1 MIGKKL
7 LNYQIESLIGKG
19 GMGSVYLA
27 SNLHIDQKVA
37 VKVLNTELANNQEVK
52 NRFKREATTLS
63 SLDHPNIVKFLNY
76 YEDEQGVY
84 LIMEY
89 IKGRTLDEYITK
101 ETGPIPE
108 EKMLD
113 LFSPILDAF
122 TYAHGQGIVHRD
134 IKPSNIII
142 THDMRVKILDFGIAR
157 ILNEAVPTMTKVG
170 TKMGTAMY
178 MSPEQIKAQEVDK
191 RSDIFSLGIVLH
203 QMITGS
209 APYDDTTMS
218 EFEIHQNLVENDLPR
233 AKSIYPYITDKVQEI
248 VDKATQK
255 KADDRYQ
262 DCENFKYA
270 LTKAIKPE
278 EAVKPHASPIYK
290 WIAAS
295 IAVLIIAAGIWL
307 WDYNRVKVTYYKDY
321 VEQWGVPKGIYK
333 LSKEEYS
340 HRAESYRMEFQ
351 KRKLRRLTLV
361 NSVGKIREHHDSEHM
376 ERPSDM
382 KLYYKADG
390 NLDYSE
396 ILDRN
401 GKILFR
407 KDYSHDMKVM
417 TYRRADEFGTE
428 LSLSAR
434 TLKIHQNPMGDNNS
448 KKGQISRFLLTYDNN
463 GYLTKLE
470 YAKYQNIKVGDVDGI
485 YARRYERDQKGRV
498 IKETYLGANGN
509 IKNTK
514 KGLAIREHEF
524 TENDDWTKT
533 SYFDRN
539 HNPSKDETGVPVV
552 NLYYDEYGNRI
563 KEEYVNS
570 KGELV
575 YRNDSKSAGF
585 EYVYDEKGFN
595 IERTY
600 FDIEGNKAVGSNGI
614 VGRINFYDT
623 DGNVVKFYNI
633 NIENEPA
640 YNTEGGY
647 YGYNAKYD
655 ESGNMTELWFIDK
668 DEKIVASKNGHAGIS
683 WKYDS
688 IGNKIEV
695 IYYAED
701 KKPILTSSGVAG
713 YWYSYNDMNLVSE
726 VQCLNT
732 SLKIAPSEND
742 GIAIWRNQYDKRGN
756 RTGVAY
762 YDKNGINL
770 TSHLVNGIAGWG
782 CKYDKDGNQ
791 VEFWYYDS
799 DSSLTTTSNNY
810 AMYKSEYDEQGN
822 ETTRLFYDTEGNIVE
837 NSSGY
842 AGWVAQYDERGNEVL
857 DKKLDVNKENA
868 KGWLVG
874 KSRYDD
880 NDNKIEYM
888 LYDYK
893 GNLAVGGNGYAG
905 WKAEYDK
912 KNNQTKISYYGK
924 DGKLILSEGGFA
936 FTEYAYDEKGNLV
949 SGKFYDVKGKPV
961 ASTSYGAPMFI
972 KKYDNMG
979 NVVYQGHFKHDGK
992 TPMETESGVH
1002 YGTFEYDKFG
1012 NMTCLTGYDKEGK
1025 FTPYVNGCGRKRMKY
1040 DLQGNVIETTY
1051 HNESDNLVNCDLG
1064 YAVFKQAY
1072 NKKGKVTKKEYY
1084 DKNNAPV
1091 IEKDN
1096 NAHIVET
1103 IYNEKGQNIEMRYY
1117 GTNGKLRTNIY
1128 AIRKFNYNTAGYW
1141 TEDTY
1146 FDAKG
1151 KRCRANE
1158 EYDYYK
1164 IIYERDADGNTIYKK
1179 YYQLDGKLYATLDSE
1194 GNRVYSN
1201 EEICAYINS
1210 IKTPNSIVDGLDFVN
1225 AKCSNRRATFTWKL
1239 PTWSKYEMSDSKKS
1253 EFKDTIKGIAKENN
1267 NVTTLQSVNWKI
1279 TVIVN
1284 DKANREL
1291 FRYYF

>member
-7 LNYQIESLIGKG
+7 LNYRIDSLIGKG

-27 SNLHIDQKVA
+27 TNIHIDQKVA
-37 VKVLNTELANNQEVK
+37 IKVLNAELANNQAIK
-52 NRFKREATTLS
+52 DRFKREATTLS

-108 EKMLD
+108 EKTLS

-122 TYAHGQGIVHRD
+122 KYAHDQGIVHRD

-157 ILNEAVPTMTKVG
+157 ILNEAIPTMTKVG

-178 MSPEQIKAQEVDK
+178 MSPEQIKAQDLDK

-203 QMITGS
+203 QMITGQ

-218 EFEIHQNLVENDLPR
+218 EFEIHQNLVENKLPR
-233 AKSIYPYITDKVQEI
+233 AKSIYPYVTDKVQEV

-255 KADDRYQ
+255 KPDDRYQ

-270 LTKAIKPE
+270 ITKAIKPE
-278 EAVKPHASPIYK
+278 EAVKPPTPPIYK
-290 WIAAS
+290 WIAAAV
-295 IAVLIIAAGIWL
+295 AVLIVATGVWF
-307 WDYNRVKVTYYKDY
+307 WDYNRVKVKYYKDY
-321 VEQWGVPKGIYK
+321 VEQWGVPQGIYR
-333 LSKEEYS
+333 LSKNEFS

-351 KRKLRRLTLV
+351 KRKLRRLSLV

-382 KLYYKADG
+382 RLYYQADG

-417 TYRRADEFGTE
+417 TFRRADEFGTE

-434 TLKIHQNPMGDNNS
+434 TLEIFNNPMGDNGS
-448 KKGQISRFLLTYDNN
+448 QKGQISRYLLTYDSN
-463 GYLTKLE
+463 GYITKLE
-470 YAKYQNIKVGDVDGI
+470 YAKYQNIKVGDIDGI
-485 YARRYERDQKGRV
+485 YARKYERDLKGRV

-509 IKNTK
+509 VKDTK
-514 KGLAIREHEF
+514 KGLAIREHVF
-524 TENDDWTKT
+524 VENDDWTKT

-552 NLYYDEYGNRI
+552 NLYYDKYGNRI

-575 YRNDSKSAGF
+575 YRTDTKSAGF
-585 EYVYDEKGFN
+585 SYVYDEKGFN

-600 FDIEGNKAVGSNGI
+600 FDVEGNQSVGANGVAGLTYVYDSFGNIIKA
-614 VGRINFYDT
+614 F
-623 DGNVVKFYNI
+623 NI
-633 NIENEPA
+633 DVENKPAYNIEN
-640 YNTEGGY
+640 GF
-647 YGYNAKYD
+647 YGYTAQYD
-655 ESGNMTELWFIDK
+655 ENGNMTELWYIDK
-668 DEKIVASKNGHAGIS
+668 DEKIVASKNGYAGFS
-683 WKYDS
+683 RKYDS
-688 IGNKIEV
+688 IGNILEE
-695 IYYAED
+695 IYYGAD
-701 KKPILTSSGVAG
+701 KKPMLTPGGTAG
-713 YWYSYNDMNLVSE
+713 FRFVYNDMNLVSE
-726 VQCLNT
+726 VQCLGT
-732 SLKIAPSEND
+732 SLDIAPSEND

-756 RTGVAY
+756 RTGASF
-762 YDKNGINL
+762 YDKSGKNL
-770 TSHLVNGIAGWG
+770 TTHLVDNYAGWG
-782 CKYDKDGNQ
+782 CKYDDDGNQ

-799 DSSLTTTSNNY
+799 DSSLTFSSDNY
-810 AMYKSEYDEQGN
+810 AVYKSEYDEQGN
-822 ETTRLFYDTEGNIVE
+822 EIKRLFYDAQGNIVE

-842 AGWVAQYDERGNEVL
+842 AGWIAEYDERGNKIL
-857 DKKLDVNKENA
+857 DEKLYENEGNA

-874 KSRYDD
+874 KSKYDD
-880 NDNKIEYM
+880 NDNQIEYM

-905 WKAEYDK
+905 WKAEYDN
-912 KNNQTKISYYGK
+912 KNNLTKISYYGK
-924 DGKLILSEGGFA
+924 NNGLIISDDGFA
-936 FTEYAYDEKGNLV
+936 YALYSYDEKGNQI
-949 SGKFYDVKGKPV
+949 SGKFFDINGNPV
-961 ASTSYGAPMFI
+961 ASSSYDAPMFI

-979 NVVYQGHFKHDGK
+979 NIIYLGFFKHDGK
-992 TPMETESGVH
+992 TPVENSTGVH
-1002 YGTFEYDKFG
+1002 YGTVEYDKFG
-1012 NMTCLTGYDKEGK
+1012 NMTCLTGYDKNGN
-1025 FTPYVNGCGRKRMKY
+1025 FTPYVNGCGRQRMKY
-1040 DLQGNVIETTY
+1040 DLQGNRIETSY
-1051 HNESDNLVNCDLG
+1051 YDESDNLVNCDLG
-1064 YAVFKQAY
+1064 YAVFKQSY
-1072 NKKGKVTKKEYY
+1072 NKKGKVTRKEYY
-1084 DKNNAPV
+1084 DKNNTPV
-1091 IEKDN
+1091 LEKDE

-1103 IYNEKGQNIEMRYY
+1103 IHNEKGQDIEMRYY
-1117 GTNGKLRTNIY
+1117 GVNGKLRLNTY
-1128 AIRKFNYNTAGYW
+1128 AIRKFKYNTAGYW
-1141 TEDTY
+1141 IEDAY
-1146 FDAKG
+1146 FDANN
-1151 KRCRANE
+1151 KRCRENK

-1164 IIYERDADGNTIYKK
+1164 IVLERDVDGNIIYKK
-1179 YYQLDGKLYATLDSE
+1179 YYQLNGELFATLDSK

-1201 EEICAYINS
+1201 EEICAYVNS
-1210 IKTPNSIVDGLDFVN
+1210 IGIPSSIVDGLDFVS
-1225 AKCSNRRATFTWKL
+1225 AKCENRRAIFIWKL
-1239 PTWSKYEMSDSKKS
+1239 HTWSKYEMSDSKKS
-1253 EFKDTIKGIAKENN
+1253 ELKDTIKGIAKENK
-1267 NVTTLQSVNWKI
+1267 NVTTLQSVNWKV

-1284 DKANREL
+1284 DKADREL
-1291 FRYYF
+1291 YKYYF